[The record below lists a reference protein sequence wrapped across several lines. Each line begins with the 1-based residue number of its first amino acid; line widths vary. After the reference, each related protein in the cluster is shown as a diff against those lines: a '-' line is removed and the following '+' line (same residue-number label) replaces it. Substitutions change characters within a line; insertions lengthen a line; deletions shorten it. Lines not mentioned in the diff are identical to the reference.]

1 MKGKDGI
8 NIILAAC
15 FIENLNCLRA
25 QHLPCSSNQCGH
37 DKKKNL
43 EKEAHKNVKTNLQF
57 CLKTTTTELF
67 LSKHSQSDPSR

>member
-25 QHLPCSSNQCGH
+25 QHLPCSSNQCRH
-37 DKKKNL
+37 DKKKIRNGGTQKRKDEFAIL
-43 EKEAHKNVKTNLQF
+43 FKN
-57 CLKTTTTELF
+57 
-67 LSKHSQSDPSR
+67 HHY